1 MVEKV
6 NHWNLT
12 KKGEEVAISK
22 KVKQAQVAA
31 LVDTLTNSK
40 GSAFAG
46 YAGLTVADLQ
56 DLRRKAKEG
65 GVKIKIVK
73 NRLVRVALGQVENM
87 KDVDTSS
94 LTGQL
99 LYAFSNDDEVA
110 PAQVL
115 FSFAKEN
122 ANLVLAGGISGEG
135 KALSDG
141 EVKVLAELPS
151 KELQIAGVVNTLMS
165 QTTNVVSALGGNLG
179 GLIKALEAKAA

>member
-1 MVEKV
+1 
-6 NHWNLT
+6 
-12 KKGEEVAISK
+12 
-22 KVKQAQVAA
+22 
-31 LVDTLTNSK
+31 
-40 GSAFAG
+40 
-46 YAGLTVADLQ
+46 
-56 DLRRKAKEG
+56 
-65 GVKIKIVK
+65 
-73 NRLVRVALGQVENM
+73 VALEQVENM
-87 KDVDTSS
+87 KDVDTSA

-165 QTTNVVSALGGNLG
+165 QTTNVVNALGGNLG